1 VTIAPRDDG
10 VEAEQELVGRL
21 FAQLPGDD
29 PHALL
34 RAASLPGCRYHVV
47 DALLRDSRFGPRRV
61 APSPEPVW
69 EMFARWLISL
79 DGERHRRVRRHFQR
93 LFTPRRIDRFR
104 TVIEARATEL
114 IDAVAT
120 HGEMDLVTEFA
131 RPLPLSVILEILGV
145 PPDRHDWLRERMLKL
160 GQGFARRQEPEFV
173 ARASEAVGQM
183 LTFFSAQIDE
193 RIDTPRDDL
202 LSVLANSIP
211 DDEHGRPDV
220 LANCIFFIEAG
231 HATTTSLISAGTL
244 LLLEHPP
251 ELERLRDQPGL
262 IPLAVEEMLRLVAPV
277 TLAICCPREDVSLDG
292 YRFHAEVPRFAFLA
306 AANRDPAVF
315 PEPDQFDIDRAP
327 GHLAFSSGAHF
338 CLGAPLARLHGE
350 IALTTLLARL
360 PGLRAAGEADWRG
373 FVPLHELEHLQVAW
387 DVA

>member
-1 VTIAPRDDG
+1 MTAPRDDG
-10 VEAEQELVGRL
+10 VEAEQQLVGRL

-47 DALLRDSRFGPRRV
+47 DALLRDPRFAPRRV

-69 EMFARWLISL
+69 QMFARWLISL
-79 DGERHRRVRRHFQR
+79 DGERHRRIRRHFQR
-93 LFTPRRIDRFR
+93 LFKPRHVDRFR
-104 TVIEARATEL
+104 GVIESRATEL
-114 IDAVAT
+114 VDAVAT

-131 RPLPLSVILEILGV
+131 RPLPLTVILEILGV
-145 PPDRHDWLRERMLKL
+145 PPERHDWLRERLLKL

-173 ARASEAVGQM
+173 ARASEAVTQM

-193 RIDTPRDDL
+193 RTDTPRDDL
-202 LSVLANSIP
+202 LSVLAASIP
-211 DDEHGRPDV
+211 EDEDGRPDV

-244 LLLEHPP
+244 LLLEHPRD
-251 ELERLRDQPGL
+251 LERLRDQPGL
-262 IPLAVEEMLRLVAPV
+262 IPLAVEEMLRLVTPV
-277 TLAICCPREDVSLDG
+277 TLAICSPREDVALDG

-306 AANRDPAVF
+306 AANRDSAVF
-315 PEPDQFDIDRAP
+315 PDPDQFDIDRAP
-327 GHLAFSSGAHF
+327 GHLAFSAGAHF

-360 PGLRAAGEADWRG
+360 PGLRAAGEPDWRG
-373 FVPLHELEHLQVAW
+373 FVPLHELEHLPVGW

>member
-1 VTIAPRDDG
+1 MSAPRDVG

-47 DALLRDSRFGPRRV
+47 DALLRDPRFAPRRV

-93 LFTPRRIDRFR
+93 LFAPRQVDSFR
-104 TVIEARATEL
+104 DVIEGRATEL
-114 IDAVAT
+114 VDAVAA
-120 HGEMDLVTEFA
+120 HGEMDLVTDFA

-145 PPDRHDWLRERMLKL
+145 PPERHDWLRERMLKL

-173 ARASEAVGQM
+173 AGASEAVTEM
-183 LTFFSAQIDE
+183 LEFFSAQIDE
-193 RIDTPRDDL
+193 RTAQPRDDL
-202 LSVLANSIP
+202 LSVLAASIP
-211 DDEHGRPDV
+211 EDENGRPDV

-244 LLLEHPP
+244 LLLEHPS
-251 ELERLRDQPGL
+251 ELERLRDQPDL
-262 IPLAVEEMLRLVAPV
+262 IPLAVEEMLRLVTPV
-277 TLAICCPREDVSLDG
+277 TLAICSPREDVALAG
-292 YRFHAEVPRFAFLA
+292 YRFHADVPRFAFLA

-315 PEPDQFDIDRAP
+315 PEPDRFDVERAS
-327 GHLAFSSGAHF
+327 GHLAFSAGAHF

-360 PGLRAAGEADWRG
+360 PGLRAAGDPDWRG
-373 FVPLHELEHLQVAW
+373 FVPLHELEHLLVAW

>member
-1 VTIAPRDDG
+1 MTAARDDG

-34 RAASLPGCRYHVV
+34 RSTSLPGCRYHVV
-47 DALLRDSRFGPRRV
+47 DALLRDSRFAPRRV

-69 EMFARWLISL
+69 QMFARWLISL

-93 LFTPRRIDRFR
+93 LFAPRQVDSFR
-104 TVIEARATEL
+104 GVIESRATEL
-114 IDAVAT
+114 VDAVAA

-173 ARASEAVGQM
+173 ARASEAVTEM

-193 RIDTPRDDL
+193 RTDTPRDDL
-202 LSVLANSIP
+202 LSVLAASIP
-211 DDEHGRPDV
+211 EDEDGRPDV

-244 LLLEHPP
+244 LLLEHPR
-251 ELERLRDQPGL
+251 ELERLRDQPDL
-262 IPLAVEEMLRLVAPV
+262 IPVAVEEMLRLVTPV
-277 TLAICCPREDVSLDG
+277 TLAICRPREDFSLDG
-292 YRFHAEVPRFAFLA
+292 YGFQAEVPRFAFLA

-315 PEPDQFDIDRAP
+315 SEPDRFDIDRAS
-327 GHLAFSSGAHF
+327 GHLAFSAGTHF

-350 IALTTLLARL
+350 IAMTTLLARL
-360 PGLRAAGEADWRG
+360 PALRLAGHPDWRG
-373 FVPLHELEHLQVAW
+373 FVPLHELEHLPIAW

>member
-1 VTIAPRDDG
+1 VTAVRDDG
-10 VEAEQELVGRL
+10 VEAEQQLVGRL

-47 DALLRDSRFGPRRV
+47 DALLRDSRFAPRRV

-69 EMFARWLISL
+69 QMFARWLISL
-79 DGERHRRVRRHFQR
+79 DGERHRRIRRHFQR
-93 LFTPRRIDRFR
+93 LFKPRHVDRFR
-104 TVIEARATEL
+104 GVIESRATEL
-114 IDAVAT
+114 VDAVAT

-131 RPLPLSVILEILGV
+131 RPLPLTVILEILGV
-145 PPDRHDWLRERMLKL
+145 PPERHDWLRERLLKL
-160 GQGFARRQEPEFV
+160 GQGFARRQEREFV
-173 ARASEAVGQM
+173 ARASEAVTQM

-193 RIDTPRDDL
+193 RTEQPRDDL
-202 LSVLANSIP
+202 LSVLAASIP
-211 DDEHGRPDV
+211 EDEDGRPDV

-244 LLLEHPP
+244 LLLEHPR

-262 IPLAVEEMLRLVAPV
+262 IPVAVEEMLRMVTPV
-277 TLAICCPREDVSLDG
+277 TLAICSPREDVALDG
-292 YRFHAEVPRFAFLA
+292 YRFHAEVPRFAFFA
-306 AANRDPAVF
+306 AANRDPAIF
-315 PEPDQFDIDRAP
+315 PEPDRFDIDRAP
-327 GHLAFSSGAHF
+327 GHLAFSAGAHF

-350 IALTTLLARL
+350 VALTTLLARL
-360 PGLRAAGEADWRG
+360 PGLRAAGDPDWRG
-373 FVPLHELEHLQVAW
+373 FVPLHELEHLPVAW

>member
-1 VTIAPRDDG
+1 MTTPRDDG
-10 VEAEQELVGRL
+10 VEAEQQLVGRL

-47 DALLRDSRFGPRRV
+47 DALLRDSRFAPRRI

-69 EMFARWLISL
+69 QMFARWLISL
-79 DGERHRRVRRHFQR
+79 DGERHRRIRRHFQR
-93 LFTPRRIDRFR
+93 LFTPRHVDRFR
-104 TVIEARATEL
+104 AVIESRATEL
-114 IDAVAT
+114 VDAVAT

-131 RPLPLSVILEILGV
+131 RPLPLTVILEILGV
-145 PPDRHDWLRERMLKL
+145 PPERHDWLRERMLKL

-173 ARASEAVGQM
+173 ARASEAVTQM

-193 RIDTPRDDL
+193 RIEQPRDDL
-202 LSVLANSIP
+202 LSVLAASIP
-211 DDEHGRPDV
+211 EDEDGRPDV

-244 LLLEHPP
+244 LLLERPR

-262 IPLAVEEMLRLVAPV
+262 IPLAVEEMLRLVTPV
-277 TLAICCPREDVSLDG
+277 TLAICSPREDVALAG

-306 AANRDPAVF
+306 AANRDHAVF
-315 PEPDQFDIDRAP
+315 PEPGQFDIDRAS
-327 GHLAFSSGAHF
+327 GHLAFSAGAHF

-360 PGLRAAGEADWRG
+360 PGLRAAGDPDWRG
-373 FVPLHELEHLQVAW
+373 FVPLHELEHLPVSW

>member
-1 VTIAPRDDG
+1 MTAPRDDG
-10 VEAEQELVGRL
+10 VEAEQEVVGRL

-34 RAASLPGCRYHVV
+34 RATALPGCRYHVV
-47 DALLRDSRFGPRRV
+47 AALLRDSRFGPRRV

-69 EMFARWLISL
+69 QMFARWLISL

-93 LFTPRRIDRFR
+93 LFAPREVDSFR
-104 TVIEARATEL
+104 GVIEARATEL
-114 IDAVAT
+114 VDAVAAR
-120 HGEMDLVTEFA
+120 GEMDLVTEFA

-145 PPDRHDWLRERMLKL
+145 PRERHDWLRERMLKL

-173 ARASEAVGQM
+173 ARASEAVTEM

-193 RIDTPRDDL
+193 RTEQPRDDL
-202 LSVLANSIP
+202 LSVFAASIP
-211 DDEHGRPDV
+211 EDEDGRPDV

-244 LLLEHPP
+244 LLLEHPRA
-251 ELERLRDQPGL
+251 LERLRDQPNL
-262 IPLAVEEMLRLVAPV
+262 IPVAVEEMLRLVTPV
-277 TLAICCPREDVSLDG
+277 TLAICRPREDVALAG
-292 YRFHAEVPRFAFLA
+292 YRFPAEVPRFAFLA

-315 PEPDQFDIDRAP
+315 PEPDRFDIDRAP
-327 GHLAFSSGAHF
+327 GHLAFSAGPHF

-360 PGLRAAGEADWRG
+360 PGLRPAADPDWRG
-373 FVPLHELEHLQVAW
+373 FVPLHELEHLPVAW
-387 DVA
+387 DVT

>member
-1 VTIAPRDDG
+1 MAASRDDG
-10 VEAEQELVGRL
+10 VEAEQQLVGRL
-21 FAQLPGDD
+21 FARLPGDD

-47 DALLRDSRFGPRRV
+47 DALLRDSRIAPRRV
-61 APSPEPVW
+61 APSLEPVW
-69 EMFARWLISL
+69 QMFARWLISL
-79 DGERHRRVRRHFQR
+79 DGERHRRVRRHFQG
-93 LFTPRRIDRFR
+93 LFAPRHVDRFR
-104 TVIEARATEL
+104 GVIESRATEL
-114 IDAVAT
+114 IDAVAP

-145 PPDRHDWLRERMLKL
+145 PQDRHDWLRERMLTL

-173 ARASEAVGQM
+173 ARASEAVTQM

-193 RIDTPRDDL
+193 RTDTPRNDL
-202 LSVLANSIP
+202 LSVLAASNP
-211 DDEHGRPDV
+211 EDEDGRPDV

-244 LLLEHPP
+244 LLLEHPR

-262 IPLAVEEMLRLVAPV
+262 IPLAVEEMLRLVTPV
-277 TLAICCPREDVSLDG
+277 TLAICRPREDVSLDG
-292 YRFHAEVPRFAFLA
+292 YRFQAEVPRFAFLA

-315 PEPDQFDIDRAP
+315 PEPDRFDIDRAA

-350 IALTTLLARL
+350 VALTTLLARL
-360 PGLRAAGEADWRG
+360 PGLRPAGDPDWRG
-373 FVPLHELEHLQVAW
+373 FVPLHELEHLSIAW
-387 DVA
+387 DAA

>member
-1 VTIAPRDDG
+1 MTAPRDDG
-10 VEAEQELVGRL
+10 VEAEQQLVGRL

-34 RAASLPGCRYHVV
+34 HAASLPGCRYHVV
-47 DALLRDSRFGPRRV
+47 DALLRDPRFGPRRID
-61 APSPEPVW
+61 ASPEPVW
-69 EMFARWLISL
+69 QMFARWLISL

-93 LFTPRRIDRFR
+93 LFTPRDVDRFR
-104 TVIEARATEL
+104 DVIEVRATEL
-114 IDAVAT
+114 VDAVAA
-120 HGEMDLVTEFA
+120 HGEMDLVTDFA

-145 PPDRHDWLRERMLKL
+145 PPERHDWVRERMLKL

-173 ARASEAVGQM
+173 ARASEAVTEM

-193 RIDTPRDDL
+193 RTEQPRDDL
-202 LSVLANSIP
+202 LSVLAASIP
-211 DDEHGRPDV
+211 EDEDGRPDV

-244 LLLEHPP
+244 LLLEHPR
-251 ELERLRDQPGL
+251 ELERLREQPDL
-262 IPLAVEEMLRLVAPV
+262 IPLAVEEMLRLVTPV
-277 TLAICCPREDVSLDG
+277 TLAICSPREDVALDG

-306 AANRDPAVF
+306 AANRDRAVF
-315 PEPDQFDIDRAP
+315 TEPDRFDIDRAP
-327 GHLAFSSGAHF
+327 GHLAFSAGAHF

-360 PGLRAAGEADWRG
+360 PGLRPAGDPGWRG
-373 FVPLHELEHLQVAW
+373 FVPLHELEHLPVVW